1 MRLDLLGE
9 QSSRPPAEYSHAEVR
24 NMLRALGKPHDLE
37 RQPLALLVRHAFGLA
52 SCQESVLHLLD
63 VAFADAGERN
73 QLLRDII
80 FTCDVQRA
88 TTQAATRKF
97 NLSRRQFFR
106 YRAEAFAV
114 IAATVER
121 VLQAPP
127 DDAVYL
133 WTLAHQISMTS
144 PEHALSLLDA
154 THADPFGQ
162 LGHFRVA
169 LAGWAGVPI
178 AERDLNR
185 CSEYV
190 RLRALLHV
198 AEELH
203 GRGEYDRAV
212 TIIDDVR
219 AAAGKPR
226 ASTHSG
232 LHFDIADVARWPARR
247 RSDMAGIERCVDEMK
262 RHAGSEWSVTRLR
275 QSEAEVETSRGDIAS
290 ARSSLDQ
297 AWRLSMS
304 GRDAVLL
311 SGSAFAEAQ
320 LAFVSG
326 AYERAFRF
334 AFAAAIGLRA
344 SRSSSMLAQVIA
356 GKAALASGMAWRPPD
371 DWVQRYPDSWLR
383 ADLEAIRARRLLVE
397 GLTGEAHDVARS
409 ALVLAERHESPSSI
423 AYCLAT
429 LGAVLDRCGDVAG
442 AQRLRVRAW
451 GIAHAIDDAVL
462 HHDVFVV
469 AGQTSR
475 GLGPL
480 IIDDQFGA
488 AVAASAGSGL
498 RALGRDD
505 DQIWFVRAVLEAA
518 RNTRGDGPAPSL
530 LFPPGLTDAV
540 RAFATVAPRIATFVE
555 PPRRAEYTNALIA
568 AAADVVRGW
577 KRAGHACTR
586 RSLKRAGTAAARQDA
601 AT

>member
-1 MRLDLLGE
+1 
-9 QSSRPPAEYSHAEVR
+9 
-24 NMLRALGKPHDLE
+24 
-37 RQPLALLVRHAFGLA
+37 
-52 SCQESVLHLLD
+52 
-63 VAFADAGERN
+63 
-73 QLLRDII
+73 
-80 FTCDVQRA
+80 
-88 TTQAATRKF
+88 
-97 NLSRRQFFR
+97 
-106 YRAEAFAV
+106 
-114 IAATVER
+114 
-121 VLQAPP
+121 
-127 DDAVYL
+127 VYL

-144 PEHALSLLDA
+144 PEAALSLLDA

-226 ASTHSG
+226 ASTHSR

-247 RSDMAGIERCVDEMK
+247 RSDMAGIERCVEEMK

-275 QSEAEVETSRGDIAS
+275 QSEAEVETSRGDVAS
-290 ARSSLDQ
+290 ARNSLDQ

-311 SGSAFAEAQ
+311 SSSAFAEAQ
-320 LAFVSG
+320 LAFVCSD
-326 AYERAFRF
+326 YERAFRF

-344 SRSSSMLAQVIA
+344 SRSSSMFAQVIA
-356 GKAALASGMAWRPPD
+356 GKAALASGIAWRPPD

-451 GIAHAIDDAVL
+451 RIAIEIGDAVL

-488 AVAASAGSGL
+488 AVAASAGPGL

-518 RNTRGDGPAPSL
+518 RNTRDAGPGAST
-530 LFPPGLTDAV
+530 LFPTGLTDAV
-540 RAFATVAPRIATFVE
+540 RAFATVAPRIAMFVE
-555 PPRRAEYTNALIA
+555 QSRRADYTNALIA
-568 AAADVVRGW
+568 AAAEVARGW
-577 KRAGHACTR
+577 KRAGHAR
-586 RSLKRAGTAAARQDA
+586 PRGSVKRPGAAARQDT

>member
-1 MRLDLLGE
+1 MPGE
-9 QSSRPPAEYSHAEVR
+9 RSDRPPAEYSHAELR
-24 NMLRALGKPHDLE
+24 NMLRALGRPQDLD
-37 RQPLALLVRHAFGLA
+37 RHPLALLVRHAFGLA
-52 SCQESVLHLLD
+52 TCRESVLHLIDL
-63 VAFADAGERN
+63 AFEGAGERN
-73 QLLRDII
+73 RILRDII
-80 FTCDVQRA
+80 FACDIQRES
-88 TTQAATRKF
+88 TQAATRTL

-114 IAATVER
+114 IAATLER

-127 DDAVYL
+127 DDELYL

-178 AERDLNR
+178 AQGDLER
-185 CSEYV
+185 CSNHV

-198 AEELH
+198 AAELY
-203 GRGEYDRAV
+203 GRGDYDRAAA
-212 TIIDDVR
+212 IIDDVR

-226 ASTHSG
+226 ASAHSG
-232 LHFDIADVARWPARR
+232 LHFDLADVTRWPARR
-247 RSDMAGIERCVDEMK
+247 RSDTAAVKRCVDEMK

-275 QSEAEVETSRGDIAS
+275 QSEAEVETGRGDVAS
-290 ARSSLDQ
+290 ARKSLDQ

-311 SGSAFAEAQ
+311 AGSAFAEAQ
-320 LAFVSG
+320 LAFVCG

-334 AFAAAIGLRA
+334 AFAAAVGLRA
-344 SRSSSMLAQVIA
+344 SRSCSMLAQVIA
-356 GKAALASGMAWRPPD
+356 GKAALASGTAWRPPD

-383 ADLEAIRARRLLVE
+383 ADLEAIRARRLLVD
-397 GLTGEAHDVARS
+397 GLTNEAHDVARS
-409 ALVLAERHESPSSI
+409 ALVLAERHESPASI

-429 LGAVLDRCGDVAG
+429 FGAVLDRCGDVAG
-442 AQRLRVRAW
+442 AQRVRVRAW
-451 GIAHAIDDAVL
+451 RIARAIDDAVL
-462 HHDVFVV
+462 HHDLFVI

-480 IIDDQFGA
+480 IPDDQIA
-488 AVAASAGSGL
+488 AAIAAAGGPEL

-505 DQIWFVRAVLEAA
+505 DRCWFVRAVLEAA
-518 RNTRGDGPAPSL
+518 RNTPADAPAPSMFVPL
-530 LFPPGLTDAV
+530 GLSDVMQSVAILAPSIAMVVEPSRRSDYTDA
-540 RAFATVAPRIATFVE
+540 
-555 PPRRAEYTNALIA
+555 LISA
-568 AAADVVRGW
+568 AAEVLRGW

-586 RSLKRAGTAAARQDA
+586 GSLKRAGTAASRRDV